1 MMKIEIYQID
11 PKRDEKQA
19 AFLSLEHM
27 EKILGTREVDSRIYN
42 RVYAGDVDCRSLE
55 RVYAMFNLEQP
66 DDFKGH
72 SLSVSDV
79 VRVLESPDV
88 VPGAYFC
95 DSFGFQEISFRSD
108 QAELSPVLPI
118 RVVLLESGKQAR
130 ITHILPTLE
139 TMQRIVGGSIEAVYP
154 FEERVC
160 IVCNEEGKLEG
171 LPLNRAL
178 WEGGPNGEILD
189 ILAGTCF
196 LCDCS
201 GVSFDSL
208 SREQSERY
216 LEQFRYPE
224 RFYRA
229 GGTIRAVPVKDKDRE
244 R

>member
-1 MMKIEIYQID
+1 M
-11 PKRDEKQA
+11 
-19 AFLSLEHM
+19 
-27 EKILGTREVDSRIYN
+27 
-42 RVYAGDVDCRSLE
+42 
-55 RVYAMFNLEQP
+55 
-66 DDFKGH
+66 
-72 SLSVSDV
+72 
-79 VRVLESPDV
+79 
-88 VPGAYFC
+88 
-95 DSFGFQEISFRSD
+95 SFGKIILSQMWR
-108 QAELSPVLPI
+108 ELCSQVL
-118 RVVLLESGKQAR
+118 G
-130 ITHILPTLE
+130 
-139 TMQRIVGGSIEAVYP
+139 YP

-178 WEGGPNGEILD
+178 REGGPNGEILD

-229 GGTIRAVPVKDKDRE
+229 GDTIRAVPVKDKDRE